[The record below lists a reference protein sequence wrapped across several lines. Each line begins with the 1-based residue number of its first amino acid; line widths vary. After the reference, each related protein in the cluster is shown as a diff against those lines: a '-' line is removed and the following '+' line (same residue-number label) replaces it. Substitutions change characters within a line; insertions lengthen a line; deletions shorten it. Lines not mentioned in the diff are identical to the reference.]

1 MRVSHIAIITMVALA
16 LGACGRREADRVES
30 GPDTA
35 ARKAGRAAYDLAQET
50 KEAAKKAGT
59 KIKEASHD
67 MHQGWKE
74 AKQDAKESGR
84 K

>member
-1 MRVSHIAIITMVALA
+1 MRALPIAVIAVLA
-16 LGACGRREADRVES
+16 VGLCACARRDFDKAES

-50 KEAAKKAGT
+50 KEAAKKAGK

-67 MHQGWKE
+67 AHEGWKE
-74 AKQDAKESGR
+74 AKQDAKETGR

>member
-1 MRVSHIAIITMVALA
+1 MIVAVMILTVG
-16 LGACGRREADRVES
+16 LGACARRESERVDS

-35 ARKAGRAAYDLAQET
+35 AKKAGRAAYDLAQET
-50 KEAAKKAGT
+50 KEVAKKAGK

-67 MHQGWKE
+67 VHEGWKE

>member
-1 MRVSHIAIITMVALA
+1 MRALNIAVITMLA
-16 LGACGRREADRVES
+16 WGLGACARRDADRVES

-50 KEAAKKAGT
+50 KAAAKKAGT

-67 MHQGWKE
+67 MHEGWKE

>member
-1 MRVSHIAIITMVALA
+1 MRTPTILAISALA
-16 LGACGRREADRVES
+16 VSLCACARRDADRVES

-50 KEAAKKAGT
+50 KAAAKKAGA

-67 MHQGWKE
+67 MHEGWKE

>member
-1 MRVSHIAIITMVALA
+1 MKAPKIIGILI
-16 LGACGRREADRVES
+16 LGLSLSACARREPDRVES

-35 ARKAGRAAYDLAQET
+35 AKKAGRVAYDLAEET
-50 KEAAKKAGT
+50 KAAAKKAGT

-67 MHQGWKE
+67 IHEGWKE

>member
-1 MRVSHIAIITMVALA
+1 MRIPKIIGIIIFGLS
-16 LGACGRREADRVES
+16 LSACARRESDRIES

-35 ARKAGRAAYDLAQET
+35 ARKAGRAAYDLAEET
-50 KEAAKKAGT
+50 KAAAKKAGT

-67 MHQGWKE
+67 MHEGWKE
-74 AKQDAKESGR
+74 AKQGAKESGR